1 MAVLTGGGAAAIDTD
16 LSCLPIVTERL
27 TLRRFRPDDLPA
39 FAAYHSRAEVYRYLY
54 QEPPEGQAMAEK
66 FAGFLDTPFAAEGD
80 RLRLAV
86 TRRADAALL
95 GQVSLKIAS
104 LAACQGEV
112 GYIFDPDVSGQG
124 YATEAVRALLALGFE
139 RIGFHRIFARLDPEN
154 AGSVGVV
161 ERLGLRREAHLLQ
174 NDRFNGVWGDEL
186 IYALLRPEWQRRKA
200 GEA

>member
-1 MAVLTGGGAAAIDTD
+1 MAVLTGAEDGD
-16 LSCLPIVTERL
+16 LRRDLACLPLATERL
-27 TLRRFRPDDLPA
+27 SLRRFRPDDLPA

-54 QEPPEGQAMAEK
+54 QEIPEGDAMAEK

-95 GQVSLKIAS
+95 GQVSLSIAS
-104 LAACQGEV
+104 LAALQGEV
-112 GYIFDPDVSGQG
+112 GYIFNPDFAGRG
-124 YATEAVRALLALGFE
+124 YATEAVRAILDLGFGQM
-139 RIGFHRIFARLDPEN
+139 GFHRIFARLDPLN

-161 ERLGLRREAHLLQ
+161 ERLGLRREAHLVQ

-186 IYALLRPEWQRRKA
+186 IYALLRTEWPRRDA
-200 GEA
+200 PGA